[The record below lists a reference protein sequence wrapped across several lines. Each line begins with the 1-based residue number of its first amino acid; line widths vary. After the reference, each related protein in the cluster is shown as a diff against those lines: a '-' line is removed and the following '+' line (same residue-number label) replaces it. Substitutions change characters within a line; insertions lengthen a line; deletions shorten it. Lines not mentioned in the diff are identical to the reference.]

1 MVKHAN
7 SHSGKD
13 FLHFAKKQGI
23 SFSPL
28 KISHLTKQN
37 DVNDCLK
44 ISRAG
49 YNLSMPSPN
58 LPVGNTILS
67 VSSLNRQVRD
77 CLETAF
83 PLTWVGGE
91 ISNLTY
97 AASGHVYFSLKD
109 NTAQVRCVMWRSRAQ
124 VLGWRLENGQKIEA
138 RVLVSFYEPRGEF
151 QLNVEAIRRAGQG
164 DLFERFLQ
172 LKAKLEK
179 EGIFATECKRA
190 LPAFPRRL
198 AIVTSL
204 QAAALRDVLTTLHRR
219 APHVGI
225 TLFPT
230 PVQGDGAG
238 ARIAEAVS
246 AAGHSDCDAII
257 LCRGGGS
264 IEDLWAFNEESV
276 ARAIRA
282 TAIPVIAGV
291 GHETDFTIADFA
303 ADLRAPTPTAAAELA
318 SPDRDALLD
327 RLTQLESHLGRRIDR
342 TLSDHLQ
349 RLDWLATRL
358 VHPAE
363 RLRQRQRDID
373 TLGSRL
379 QHALRRQSDH
389 CAVRLEALGRRY
401 NSARPRPAKL
411 AESISH
417 LQYRLTR
424 QSQWAISQHSGK
436 LNALASSLSQLDPHA
451 VLSRGYTLAIG
462 ADGRAIRNA
471 TQLSAGDLLKL
482 RFASGAAE
490 ATVNQV
496 VAAPEAD

>member
-1 MVKHAN
+1 M
-7 SHSGKD
+7 
-13 FLHFAKKQGI
+13 
-23 SFSPL
+23 
-28 KISHLTKQN
+28 QN
-37 DVNDCLK
+37 A
-44 ISRAG
+44 IQ
-49 YNLSMPSPN
+49 
-58 LPVGNTILS
+58 PVGNSVLS

-77 CLETAF
+77 CLESAF
-83 PLTWVGGE
+83 PLTWVSGE

-109 NTAQVRCVMWRSRAQ
+109 ANAQVRCVMWRSRAQ

-172 LKAKLEK
+172 LKAKLEN
-179 EGIFATECKRA
+179 EGIFAVDRKKA
-190 LPAFPRRL
+190 LPSFPRCL
-198 AIVTSL
+198 AIVTSP

-219 APHVGI
+219 APHVAI

-230 PVQGDGAG
+230 PVQGEGAS
-238 ARIAEAVS
+238 AKIAEAIAQ
-246 AAGHSDCDAII
+246 AANSDCDAII

-276 ARAIRA
+276 ARAINA
-282 TAIPVIAGV
+282 SAIPVISGV

-327 RLTQLESHLGRRIDR
+327 RLTQLENHLGRRIDR
-342 TLSDHLQ
+342 TLSDQLQ

-363 RLRQRQRDID
+363 RIRQRQRETE

-379 QHALRRQSDH
+379 HHALRRQTEH
-389 CAVRLEALGRRY
+389 CAVRLQSLGLRHA
-401 NSARPRPAKL
+401 SARPRPEKL
-411 AESISH
+411 AEGIAH
-417 LQYRLTR
+417 LQYRLSR
-424 QSQWAISQHSGK
+424 QSQWAISQYSGK
-436 LNALASSLSQLDPHA
+436 LNSLGSSLTQLDPHA
-451 VLSRGYTLAIG
+451 VLSRGYTLAIDS
-462 ADGRAIRNA
+462 DGRAIRDA
-471 TQLSAGDLLKL
+471 SRLSSGDLLKL
-482 RFASGAAE
+482 RFASGSAE

-496 VAAPEAD
+496 VAGPEAD